1 MTVMSMKG
9 VQRKQL
15 KQFSSK
21 KTTSLK
27 VGNNLGKKKTRNVWD
42 EAKMIGHI
50 PGPTARTVFDPAETC
65 VEQNFEDQILALNKQ
80 AKTNI

>member
-1 MTVMSMKG
+1 MSMKG

-27 VGNNLGKKKTRNVWD
+27 LEIILEKKKETRIVCD

-65 VEQNFEDQILALNKQ
+65 VEQNFEDQILA
-80 AKTNI
+80 